1 MYKITILKLLF
12 LIFPS
17 FGACVWGE
25 VCVCVCVWGGG
36 GGGRLWGWVCGEESC
51 FEIVAFSGIFTY
63 FCVLWHFLGIFT
75 YIFTYILD
83 MI

>member
-25 VCVCVCVWGGG
+25 VCVCVCVCVWGGYG
-36 GGGRLWGWVCGEESC
+36 GG
-51 FEIVAFSGIFTY
+51 
-63 FCVLWHFLGIFT
+63 CVVRKAALRLWHFLVSSHIFVYCGISWVSSP
-75 YIFTYILD
+75 IFLHTFWT
-83 MI
+83 